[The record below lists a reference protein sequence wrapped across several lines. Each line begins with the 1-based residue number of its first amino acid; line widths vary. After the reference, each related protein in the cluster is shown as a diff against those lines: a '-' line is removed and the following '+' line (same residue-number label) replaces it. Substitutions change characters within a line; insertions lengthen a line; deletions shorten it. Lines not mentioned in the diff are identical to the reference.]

1 MRLSPGRVLAGGV
14 TIGLCLLALPGVAD
28 SRPVFTRSTETEVV
42 PSHMLFN
49 LPTPFLGWAATDDL
63 GFVGA
68 DGLYTELGAPI
79 ARRPCG
85 DTLRDA
91 ASPSAGAL
99 FAVLSADGRLCVY
112 DGPSGPAVLDTKA
125 RATAVAMAN
134 VETVDAG
141 GATSS
146 GPVVVFTRSSNVL
159 ALDARSGHRRWS
171 RDPDLGALTSAAAS
185 ADGGFFVVG
194 GERGAAVL
202 YGQTGRLVRAVT
214 TARRGVED
222 PVYSVAV
229 DSDGKRLLT
238 GQGDGRVTMWS
249 LETGRSIRTLDMG
262 EGAVVD
268 VSWAKDGTQVTT
280 VSRIP
285 GAGGERLEFEVWDL
299 VDDLPGFRES
309 VPAPVASGGGL
320 PPRPRPRTAPWGV
333 PLTGSDGAGV
343 SRVWQRPGRFNMPR
357 GEALREIPHH
367 RPAREPTTAVR
378 LATSSDAVGDTLSAK
393 ASWPAPAG
401 LVRLATDPS
410 GGSAW
415 VDAATHKEL
424 TVYGADGKVRARHA
438 LSRPARSASLSG
450 ERLVVVADDGTVRG
464 SVKAGAPLA
473 VVKDVAGATV
483 AVTGTTAGVV
493 WGSQSG
499 DVTFTGGG
507 QASRVYTVHAGPVTA
522 LACSPDGQR
531 AVSVGPRVPD
541 PGSADTVPTLGV
553 GLLLRDPSSRGQ
565 VSSSILGGTEGFTW
579 VVDGTTATVVMRGE
593 EAIVRTDLETVV
605 LDLQRGGRR
614 LTLPFAARD
623 AAFAEGETVRW
634 IDPTGH
640 ARSVPIAAA
649 AEAERPRG
657 RTLCESRDGE
667 HLATVDA
674 DVLTLWN
681 GFEGRQGRSFAPTG
695 TAILGCAFN
704 DDGTQVAFLQRDG
717 RFETW
722 SVDAAVALAG
732 VSGQAVDHP
741 WFGFG
746 PILDEDTPPP
756 VTAESGT
763 KKDRAEAFVEHGQL
777 VSSVVGPGAVWVRKD
792 ATHILQLE
800 LGQGTLVETVE
811 LPAGVADIESRDGR
825 FATLRDASGA
835 ALGFVDLAPGK
846 SANVGRRV
854 WDAATRPIAGHL
866 DTYAW
871 VKGGSLYIGPAAG
884 PAEAS
889 PLPGSNPVAAVMN
902 RDGRL
907 LVIADDSNRVAV
919 VSLPFRDAKL
929 LAAGVAPGAPGAS
942 PFQER
947 LWFAGEQ
954 ILGRD
959 RAGQV
964 RGWLWMSPDG
974 GRLAVRPPGAIRPVR
989 DVRALVASP
998 DGRTLYSGQ
1007 GDNLVR
1013 GWDIEKAVQRIAYVG
1028 PVAPVHALAPSAD
1041 GRYVTAGSAD
1051 GTVRVFDVVTKVD
1064 TRSFL
1069 TFGEGNEAVA
1079 FGQEGAG
1086 GKVASL
1092 SDKGVLRVWDFATA
1106 KPLVHW
1112 TVSPFTGIAGLQW
1125 LPGLARLTA
1134 TLDGLDW
1141 RVGLDED
1148 GAAGGEPTALAA
1160 APAFLDDPVA
1170 WTRLKAGR
1178 LASADALGHILLWD
1192 EAARLPYA
1200 QLTMLDDG
1208 GWISDR
1214 VDGVQVASR
1223 TLRDGTSPLLFGHGG
1238 ATDAQTRAK
1247 VEATMGAA
1255 VTEQLPAVQECL
1267 AMAPSAAPG
1276 SNVQLGWA
1284 LIAGVTLRLEVQSNT
1299 TGSDALAGCIV
1310 GVVQSLRFDLELAAR
1325 DLSARWTV
1333 QGDEAVRSIGLTD
1346 DDAKTAPAVEA
1357 VLGAALAKVP
1367 GGCSERG
1374 SRTKGD
1380 AKLAW
1385 HVEAGHVEDVALLDG
1400 STVTPGV
1407 AACLTKV
1414 GVGAR
1419 VEGVERANGLWI
1431 VTGR

>member
-1 MRLSPGRVLAGGV
+1 MNVRPGRLLAGGLV
-14 TIGLCLLALPGVAD
+14 LGLCALALPGAAD
-28 SRPVFTRSTETEVV
+28 TRPVFTRSTEPEVV
-42 PSHMLFN
+42 RSTPLFD

-63 GFVGA
+63 GFIGA
-68 DGLYTELGAPI
+68 DGLYTDLGAPI

-85 DTLRDA
+85 DALRDA

-99 FAVLSADGRLCVY
+99 FAVISAGGRLCVY
-112 DGPSGPAVLDTKA
+112 DGPTGPALLDVKA
-125 RATAVAMAN
+125 RATAVAMAI

-141 GATSS
+141 GATSET
-146 GPVVVFTRSSNVL
+146 PVVVVTRGSSAV
-159 ALDARSGHRRWS
+159 ALDARSGRRRWS
-171 RDPDLGALTSAAAS
+171 RDPDLGVLTSAAAS

-214 TARRGVED
+214 TARRGGPD
-222 PVYSVAV
+222 PVYAVAV
-229 DSDGKRLLT
+229 DADGKRLLT
-238 GQGDGRVTMWS
+238 GQGGGRVTMWS
-249 LETGRSIRTLDMG
+249 LETGRTIRTLDMG
-262 EGAVVD
+262 EGDVVD
-268 VSWAKDGTQVTT
+268 VSWAKDGSQVTT
-280 VSRIP
+280 VSRVP
-285 GAGGERLEFEVWDL
+285 GAAGERLEFEVWDL

-309 VPAPVASGGGL
+309 VPAPVASLGL
-320 PPRPRPRTAPWGV
+320 PPRPKLRVAPWGV
-333 PLTGSDGAGV
+333 TLTGSDGAGF

-357 GEALREIPHH
+357 GEALREIPHF
-367 RPAREPTTAVR
+367 RPARGPTSAVR
-378 LATSSDAVGDTLSAK
+378 LATISDAVGDTLGPGG
-393 ASWPAPAG
+393 SWAAPAG
-401 LVRLATDPS
+401 LERLATDPA

-415 VDAATHKEL
+415 VDVATRKAL
-424 TVYGADGKVRARHA
+424 TVFGPDGKARARHA
-438 LSRPARSASLSG
+438 LSRPAQSASLVG
-450 ERLVVVADDGTVRG
+450 ERLVVVADDGSVRG

-473 VVKDVAGATV
+473 LVKEVAGATV
-483 AVTGTTAGVV
+483 AVTGATAGVV
-493 WGSQSG
+493 WGSQTG

-531 AVSVGPRVPD
+531 AVSVGPRVAD
-541 PGSADTVPTLGV
+541 PASTDPVPTLGV

-605 LDLQRGGRR
+605 LDLRHGGRR

-623 AAFAEGETVRW
+623 AAFGEGENVRW
-634 IDPTGH
+634 LDPTGH
-640 ARSVPIAAA
+640 ARSVPFA
-649 AEAERPRG
+649 AEALAERPRG

-695 TAILGCAFN
+695 TPLLGCAFN
-704 DDGTQVAFLQRDG
+704 DDGTQVAFLQQDG

-732 VSGQAVDHP
+732 VSGQAVEHP
-741 WFGFG
+741 WFSFG
-746 PILDEDTPPP
+746 PILDEDSPPP

-763 KKDRAEAFVEHGQL
+763 KQDRAKAFVEHGQL
-777 VSSVVGPGAVWVRKD
+777 VSSVVGPGAAWVRKD
-792 ATHILQLE
+792 ATHVVQLE

-811 LPAGVADIESRDGR
+811 IPAGVAEITSPDGR
-825 FATLRDASGA
+825 FATLSDAAGA
-835 ALGFVDLAPGK
+835 PLGYLDLAPGR
-846 SANVGRRV
+846 AVGRRS
-854 WDAATRPIAGHL
+854 WDAVTRPIAGHL
-866 DTYAW
+866 GTYAW
-871 VKGGSLYIGPAAG
+871 VKGGSLYIGPAGG

-902 RDGRL
+902 HDGRL
-907 LVIADDSNRVAV
+907 LVIADDSNRVAI
-919 VSLPFRDAKL
+919 VSLPFREAQL
-929 LAAGVAPGAPGAS
+929 LAAGVAPGAPNAS
-942 PFQER
+942 PLQER

-959 RAGQV
+959 RLGQV

-974 GRLAVRPPGAIRPVR
+974 GRLAVRPPGQVGPVR
-989 DVRALVASP
+989 DVHALEASP
-998 DGRTLYSGQ
+998 DGRTLYSAQ
-1007 GDNLVR
+1007 GDNMVR
-1013 GWDIEKAVQRIAYVG
+1013 AWDVEKAVQRLAYIG
-1028 PVAPVHALAPSAD
+1028 PVAPVHGLAASAD
-1041 GRYVTAGSAD
+1041 GRYIAAGSMD

-1064 TRSFL
+1064 AQAFL

-1079 FGQEGAG
+1079 FAQEGAQG
-1086 GKVASL
+1086 RVAAL
-1092 SDKGVLRVWDFATA
+1092 SDHGVLRAWDFATG

-1112 TVSPFTGIAGLQW
+1112 SVTPFTGVGALQW
-1125 LPGLARLTA
+1125 LPGLGRLA
-1134 TLDGLDW
+1134 VTLGGLDW
-1141 RVGLDED
+1141 RIALDED
-1148 GAAGGEPTALAA
+1148 GAAGGEPSTREA
-1160 APAFLDDPVA
+1160 APAFLEDPVA
-1170 WTRLKAGR
+1170 WTRLQAGR
-1178 LASADALGHILLWD
+1178 LASADALGHVWLWD
-1192 EAARLPYA
+1192 EAAKLPYA
-1200 QLTMLDDG
+1200 RLTMLDDG

-1247 VEATMGAA
+1247 VEAAMSAA
-1255 VTEQLPAVQECL
+1255 VTDQLPAAQECL
-1267 AMAPSAAPG
+1267 ALAPGAAPG
-1276 SNVQLGWA
+1276 SSVQLGWV

-1299 TGSDALAGCIV
+1299 TGSDALAGCLV

-1333 QGDEAVRSIGLTD
+1333 HGDGAVRVIGLTG
-1346 DDAKTAPAVEA
+1346 DDAKAPPAVA
-1357 VLGAALAKVP
+1357 ATLGAALAKVP

-1374 SRTKGD
+1374 AAKGD
-1380 AKLAW
+1380 ARLAW
-1385 HVEAGHVEDVALLDG
+1385 HVEAGRVQELSLLDG
-1400 STVTPGV
+1400 STVSPSVG
-1407 AACLTKV
+1407 ACLAKV

-1419 VEGVERANGLWI
+1419 VEGIERANGLWV